1 MERFHWHADIIVVL
15 VVFIIICM
23 PTNGIDNNWHGGY
36 ILCRS
41 RGGVLQKGFEEQV
54 KQQCPVLSLPPHE
67 ENFRPLSKETSIQYY
82 VVAIA
87 MFN

>member
-23 PTNGIDNNWHGGY
+23 PTNGIDNGGY